1 MLDLPA
7 SPHMIAAAD
16 ADAVAGSFEVTLE
29 PRRRKPLPEPDPGD
43 TVRLPISE
51 RWIRSWPMARA

>member
-1 MLDLPA
+1 MLILPA
-7 SPHMIAAAD
+7 SPHMITAAD
-16 ADAVAGSFEVTLE
+16 ADAVTGSFEIAE